1 MKFTNIVVSIFLI
14 IFLFSCKSDNKS
26 KKSSKQ
32 RVNETQ
38 LRQANSNENL
48 NISLLLD
55 LSDRI
60 SPELHPN
67 PTMQIYERDINYI
80 KSVSDAFID
89 HLSSKKV
96 RQMNDKIQLYFEPEP
111 LNQNINEIS
120 SQLKFEITRQNA
132 SLDKLEK
139 IKQMYSSIPEEI
151 YSLAIKDDNYVGSDT
166 WSFIKEKVDD
176 YCIDDG
182 YRNILV
188 ILSDGYIYHEDG
200 KIKENNM
207 STYITSKYFV
217 QQGLRGSNWNN
228 KYTSQK
234 FGLIPAHSDLSNL
247 EILVLGIN
255 PNTADNPY
263 ELDVIKKFWAD
274 WFDKMKV
281 GRYEIKTADLP
292 SNLDNIIQ
300 NFILNI

>member
-1 MKFTNIVVSIFLI
+1 MKFTNIIVSIFLI

-26 KKSSKQ
+26 EKNSKQ
-32 RVNETQ
+32 RDNETQ
-38 LRQANSNENL
+38 LRHANSNENL

-89 HLSSKKV
+89 HLSSKKI

-139 IKQMYSSIPEEI
+139 IKQMYSSIPKEI

-176 YCIDDG
+176 YCVDDG

-217 QQGLRGSNWNN
+217 QQGLKGSNWND
-228 KYTSQK
+228 KYTNQE

-263 ELDVIKKFWAD
+263 ELDIIKKFWAD